1 MGSQRAQTAL
11 CTNETFDKLE
21 FDAGIVKIQV
31 EFVALGFI
39 IAGTVNPFVYG
50 EVINI
55 TDSSVCGI
63 ADVAEVN
70 DTMDGAGTA
79 ILDFSITLEGSR
91 LSEFPL

>member
-1 MGSQRAQTAL
+1 MELQLTSL

-63 ADVAEVN
+63 ADDAEVN
-70 DTMDGAGTA
+70 DTTDGAGTV
-79 ILDFSITLEGSR
+79 IIDFSISLEGSR

>member
-1 MGSQRAQTAL
+1 MELQLTSL
-11 CTNETFDKLE
+11 CTSETFDKLE

-31 EFVALGFI
+31 EFVALEFI
-39 IAGTVNPFVYG
+39 IAGAVNPFVYG

-63 ADVAEVN
+63 ADDAEVN
-70 DTMDGAGTA
+70 DTIDVAGAV
-79 ILDFSITLEGSR
+79 ILDFSISFEGSR

>member
-1 MGSQRAQTAL
+1 MELQLTSL

-79 ILDFSITLEGSR
+79 KLVFSITLEGSR